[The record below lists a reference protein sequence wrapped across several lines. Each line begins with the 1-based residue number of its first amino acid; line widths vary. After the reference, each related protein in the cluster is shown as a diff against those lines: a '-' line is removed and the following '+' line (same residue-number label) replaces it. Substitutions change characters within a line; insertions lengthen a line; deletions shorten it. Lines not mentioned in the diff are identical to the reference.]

1 MRFAVLLP
9 AGFIA
14 LAALTASCSR
24 DLSGKTRCNA
34 ETDCITGFTCV
45 SNQCA
50 PDKGA
55 AGTMGGGGNSG
66 NGGNG
71 GVGPF
76 DGGFDGVARMCPTS
90 PVNACPAEDSG
101 SRCEQTYCGGRIWQN
116 SLTNSVLVN
125 YRILDPTGAFSTSY
139 KAAIRAS
146 ASAWSR
152 ASAKFVTIKECAV
165 CSGKFI
171 SVVPGDGD
179 GVINPDE
186 PEQRLPMPVD
196 SGGRIS
202 PHRIAHQWGHVLGLS
217 HTYERADRD
226 RYMGFDPDVWC
237 AAGSSGLPPR
247 CAAGSA
253 DLPGFPAITT
263 GTFGAFDGK
272 SKMNG
277 LGREGVCGTEEPDED
292 SGEPTIGDVSALAE
306 LFSGVYFAWSPFQPI
321 GRSVSPTQPLD
332 YQLAPGVDPSGSPQI
347 VEAVYASPEIFVR
360 GTDNRVYTTTRRD
373 LVSATTAQWNDW
385 TPVAEDV
392 DADPG
397 VVFSRNATSDTL
409 ILAVRSRVDG
419 QIHLSSRSGG
429 GWGQWTS
436 IGAPPT
442 GAASA
447 PALASQSPKNLAVL
461 VRGGD
466 GLIYR
471 LPCTDA
477 DADSVCGPSA
487 ARANAWMP
495 LPAPPSPSAIFV
507 GKPSAFWA
515 LDNTKLTV
523 AAVSDDRA
531 VMLMTDVEAGGGAW
545 DRVPTISNDLAPD
558 DLDPGVA
565 IAPSSTP
572 GFVAFFA
579 RNQQRLLVSDFFSTT
594 FPSIGGILASPP
606 SVATFIQN
614 GMRTEIAAII
624 DDHGRPG
631 VWWRYNQNVSL
642 FPCYY
647 NRPGTCMECG
657 L

>member
-1 MRFAVLLP
+1 MKFAVLFST
-9 AGFIA
+9 AFVA

-24 DLSGKTRCNA
+24 DLSSKTSCMVDG
-34 ETDCITGFTCV
+34 DCSTGYACV
-45 SNQCA
+45 SKQCM

-55 AGTMGGGGNSG
+55 AGTMGGGG

-101 SRCEQTYCGGRIWQN
+101 SRCEQTYCGGRLWQS

-125 YRILDPTGAFSTSY
+125 FRILDPGGEFSPSY

-179 GVINPDE
+179 GILNPDE

-196 SGGRIS
+196 SSGRIS

-226 RYMGFDPDVWC
+226 RYVGFDPDVWC

-247 CAAGSA
+247 CAAGPA
-253 DLPGFPAITT
+253 DLPGLPAITT
-263 GTFGAFDGK
+263 GTFGVFDGK

-277 LGREGVCGTEEPDED
+277 LGREGICGAEEPDED
-292 SGEPTIGDVSALAE
+292 SGEPTIGDVSAMAE
-306 LFSGVYFAWSPFQPI
+306 LFFGVYAAWAPFQPI

-332 YQLAPGVDPSGSPQI
+332 YQLAPGVDPTGSPQI

-373 LVSATTAQWNDW
+373 LLSATTAQWNDW
-385 TPVAEDV
+385 IPVAEDV

-397 VVFSRNATSDTL
+397 VVFSRNALPETL

-419 QIHLSSRSGG
+419 QIHLRSRPGDA
-429 GWGQWTS
+429 WGQWTS

-447 PALASQSPKNLAVL
+447 PALASNSPTELAVL

-466 GLIYR
+466 GLIYWFA
-471 LPCTDA
+471 CTTDA
-477 DADSVCGPSA
+477 DSGCVASA
-487 ARANAWMP
+487 AQADAWTA

-507 GKPSAFWA
+507 GKPSAFWP

-523 AAVSDDRA
+523 AAITDDRA
-531 VMLMTDVEAGGGAW
+531 AMLITDVAGGGAAW
-545 DRVPTISNDLAPD
+545 DKVVTISNDLAPD
-558 DLDPGVA
+558 DPDPGVA
-565 IAPSSTP
+565 IAPSDP
-572 GFVAFFA
+572 GQVAFFA
-579 RNQQRLLVSDFFSTT
+579 RNQQGLLVSDFFSTT

-606 SVATFIQN
+606 GVTTIIH
-614 GMRTEIAAII
+614 GGVRTDLAAII
-624 DDHGRPG
+624 DDHGHPG
-631 VWWRYNQNVSL
+631 VWWRYYGVA

>member
-1 MRFAVLLP
+1 MRNVALLS
-9 AGFIA
+9 AAFVA
-14 LAALTASCSR
+14 LAALAASCSR
-24 DLSGKTRCNA
+24 DLANKTRCNG
-34 ETDCITGFTCV
+34 EGDCSTGYVCV
-45 SNQCA
+45 SNKCE

-55 AGTMGGGGNSG
+55 AGTTGGGGSGG

-90 PVNACPAEDSG
+90 LVNACPAEDSG
-101 SRCEQTYCGGRIWQN
+101 SRCEQTYCGGQLWQ
-116 SLTNSVLVN
+116 SGLTLSVLVN
-125 YRILDPTGAFSTSY
+125 YRILDPAGEFSQSY

-179 GVINPDE
+179 GIVNPDE

-196 SGGRIS
+196 SAGRIS

-247 CAAGSA
+247 CAASDA

-263 GTFGAFDGK
+263 GTFGVFDGK

-277 LGREGVCGTEEPDED
+277 LGREGICGTEQPDED
-292 SGEPTIGDVSALAE
+292 SGEPTIGDVSAMAE
-306 LFSGVYFAWSPFQPI
+306 LFFGVYARWSPFQPI
-321 GRSVSPTQPLD
+321 GRSVSLTQPLD
-332 YQLAPGVDPSGSPQI
+332 YQLAPGVDPTGSPAI
-347 VEAVYASPEIFVR
+347 AEIDYASPEIFVR
-360 GTDNRVYTTTRRD
+360 GTDNVVYTTTRRD
-373 LVSATTAQWNDW
+373 LVSSATAQWNDW
-385 TPVAEDV
+385 TPVAEAV
-392 DADPG
+392 DADPA
-397 VVFSRNATSDTL
+397 VVFSRNAILPGTL
-409 ILAVRSRVDG
+409 VLGVRSRVDG
-419 QIHLSSRSGG
+419 QIHLRSRGG
-429 GWGQWTS
+429 DGWGKWTS

-447 PALASQSPKNLAVL
+447 PALASNSPSELAVL

-471 LPCTDA
+471 LACTDA
-477 DADSVCGPSA
+477 ETGCVASA
-487 ARANAWMP
+487 ARANAWTA

-507 GKPSAFWA
+507 GKPSAVWP
-515 LDNTKLTV
+515 LDNTGLMV
-523 AAVSDDRA
+523 AAVTDDRA
-531 VMLMTDVEAGGGAW
+531 VMLNTGGGGDWAP
-545 DRVPTISNDLAPD
+545 VETISNDLAPD
-558 DLDPGVA
+558 DPDPGIA
-565 IAPSSTP
+565 IIIP
-572 GFVAFFA
+572 GVPADATFLA
-579 RNQQRLLVSDFFSTT
+579 RNQQGLLVTDTLSTT
-594 FPSIGGILASPP
+594 YFAIGGVLASPP
-606 SVATFIQN
+606 SATTVIHSGIRTDVA
-614 GMRTEIAAII
+614 ALI
-624 DDHGRPG
+624 DDHGHPG
-631 VWWRYNQNVSL
+631 VWWRYHENTAP